1 MGVDKLLF
9 IHYSVVKAKQAAVA
23 ALEFKI
29 HLCLNHFPIDNCLQ
43 KNGFLCKTVSG
54 DTNYKLLLSMD
65 LLCSG
70 MKIFWLISDY
80 TMMAAC
86 AIKDRIN
93 PNSPN
98 IAVNLMKKY
107 TFSSDNDNSL
117 YSNS

>member
-1 MGVDKLLF
+1 MGVDKRLF

-54 DTNYKLLLSMD
+54 DTNYKLLQSLD

-80 TMMAAC
+80 TMMATC
-86 AIKDRIN
+86 AIREMIN

-107 TFSSDNDNSL
+107 TFSYDNANSL
-117 YSNS
+117 YSNL

>member
-1 MGVDKLLF
+1 MKVDKLLF

-43 KNGFLCKTVSG
+43 KTGFFVQNGIWR
-54 DTNYKLLLSMD
+54 YKLQTPPKFGSALLRYE
-65 LLCSG
+65 
-70 MKIFWLISDY
+70 IFWLISDY

-86 AIKDRIN
+86 AIRDTIN

-107 TFSSDNDNSL
+107 TFLYDHVNLL
-117 YSNS
+117 YSNL